1 MWRNGRRNG
10 LKIEVLPVSRLFTAH
25 QIDGVFPGKLCKF
38 LILAPRVLGRAE
50 KLSLLH
56 KFLHNSL
63 AISRPASGYYLGALR
78 TAGEFNKASSAH
90 AGANSGHDVD
100 ISFQRGRGIV
110 SLPSDA
116 RFRLDRRNE
125 RPED

>member
-1 MWRNGRRNG
+1 MWSKGRRKG
-10 LKIEVLPVSRLFTAH
+10 FKSEVLPVSRLLTAH
-25 QIDGVFPGKLCKF
+25 QMDGVLPATLCNF
-38 LILAPRVLGRAE
+38 VIIAPRVLGRAE